1 MTRGKIAVALE
12 EKMLVSVEFN
22 GDMYIEDG
30 GHGRQVLDELEDI
43 TTEQEYREFIQAFD
57 DENFNYATESIR
69 NGENYF
75 NNQWHENGVEKL
87 TGKEETEM
95 YNFCDR
101 YFDKWFSDYVYLKNL
116 TQDYIVIE
124 CDIQRGAEK
133 INGVLVEIEPNG
145 IAVLYFGT
153 LVEQYS
159 TNYKILTEI
168 KEEKNTFD
176 GYWEMTENGIIIY
189 DTDNDREFSLTCV
202 DDVTIDHI
210 VEYVREGYVRGDL
223 YEVNLESV

>member
-1 MTRGKIAVALE
+1 M
-12 EKMLVSVEFN
+12 
-22 GDMYIEDG
+22 
-30 GHGRQVLDELEDI
+30 
-43 TTEQEYREFIQAFD
+43 
-57 DENFNYATESIR
+57 
-69 NGENYF
+69 
-75 NNQWHENGVEKL
+75 
-87 TGKEETEM
+87 EM
-95 YNFCDR
+95 YNFCDK

-133 INGVLVEIEPNG
+133 INGALVEIEPNG

-189 DTDNDREFSLTCV
+189 DTDNDREFYLTHV

-223 YEVNLESV
+223 YEVHLEKV